1 MKGLRVA
8 GLTGY
13 GLWQLKAMGVCQAC
27 LRQMQQGKQV
37 EYAYRRR
44 LDGSIV

>member
-8 GLTGY
+8 GY
-13 GLWQLKAMGVCQAC
+13 GLWQLKAVGVCRAC
-27 LRQMQQGKQV
+27 LRQMQLGKQV

-44 LDGSIV
+44 HDWSIG